1 MNRYDLN
8 NRIAIVTGA
17 GQGIGLTVAER
28 MLDSGASVSVWD
40 IDQKLLDALEQKHGK
55 SGKLQVLNANIGQ
68 LDSVEKAVQATL
80 DRFKKVDILI
90 NNAAIVGP
98 NANTWEYPA
107 KAFEDVV
114 HIGLI
119 GTFYV
124 CRTVV
129 PHLIAQNYGRIV
141 NLASVAGKE
150 GNPGAPAYSSM
161 KAGVIA
167 LTKSL
172 GKELAKYNIGVN
184 CVTPAVAKTTMA
196 MSQDP
201 KFRDMIVSK
210 IPRGRMLELSEAA
223 SMITFLASEENSFT
237 TGGVFDLSGGRATY

>member
-201 KFRDMIVSK
+201 KFLDMIVSK

-237 TGGVFDLSGGRATY
+237 TGAVFDLSGGRATY